1 MPSESEDTNSI
12 DWKDWD
18 GKGRCAFFQVFKT
31 LIGTMGYVHLQGKQ
45 KNSTLPKLLIK
56 LFREGI
62 HGSLKS
68 EDVGEMCIVLTELH
82 DEIPSLIMD
91 TISVFDAELSSQ
103 DFVATDMRQRLKQI
117 LLYLD
122 DKWCPELAR
131 ERLEFETL
139 AEFNMIA
146 KTFHTK
152 FIKIKTKLYY
162 KQNKFN
168 LFREENEGYSKLIM
182 QLHKTD
188 SKPETIVSNIRSLNG
203 CFSIDPTR
211 VIDIILDVF
220 QSMPMEVKFFIPLI
234 KLYMPEV
241 NLLTEVIGFRY
252 ATHQEDGVT
261 PKSLHEIVC
270 ILLHNDIFTVDNIYP
285 WLFPHDDDVA
295 KEVEEIS
302 LEEKSTKKSALLPKD
317 DQKNNKQRLEYEKNQ
332 KLGLCEVAA
341 SLGSW
346 KTFRMML
353 SRLPENYVIEKPQ
366 IAIAACQ
373 FIHYLIHKVYIKYSG
388 FSEKMEIC
396 PPDFQPS
403 PISENQPETFLEVSE
418 VVFPMLYTLGAAL
431 RYDLVLV
438 FKITRITS
446 TVLSQIMNV
455 PANPDSET
463 MLERITNM
471 VGTCLLPTLS
481 NIEANCCVSEAIWN
495 VIKLYPLQT
504 RYSMYY
510 NWRIYLKTNE
520 VVLSKRFQGKVNAKA
535 CMKRVSKENVKQI
548 GRLLGKLSHYSPVT
562 LFDIILYQIQ
572 MYDNLIGPVVDALKY
587 MTNLSYDVLGF
598 CIFDSLCN
606 DRREKHDAN
615 GVLPWY
621 QSTSLFC
628 ATVFKKY
635 NVDLSGILLY
645 IMEQLKNNRSVDLL
659 LLKEILQKMTGIDI
673 TDVMT
678 DHQIDALGGG
688 ELLKAE
694 AGYYGQQRNFK
705 KTATR
710 LKQALVENNLTAPL
724 GIMLAQ
730 QKSHIIF
737 CESQNSHLKFVGKL
751 YDECHETLLQYGS
764 FVSGSIMHDSYTS
777 FPSIHELL
785 LEYKLEFD
793 TAFFLSRALIH
804 SIANDQKAELEK
816 KSNLKKG
823 SINMTDV
830 LFDIM
835 ETISE
840 SIQELYPSRHW
851 DDISP
856 QFVAIFWTLALNDIS
871 VPHSTYQKEITKQEQ
886 DQSGSS
892 KQSRDDKNNSVVDKL
907 NLELKEQQAHV
918 KNILENLRKF
928 KDNWFLLRSVK
939 PAKNEMI
946 TQFLQLCIF
955 PRCIFSIT
963 DALYCAQFIHTLHS
977 IRTANFSTLLLYDRI
992 FCDITFG
999 VMSCTEN
1006 EASRYGRFLCAVL
1019 ENIMRWHSSKE
1030 IYDRECAN
1038 TPGFVTK
1045 FRVSNEFSEPND
1057 NVHFENF
1064 RHVCHKWH
1072 YKITRS
1078 LINLLES
1085 GEFIQIRNAILFLI
1099 KLLPVFPVIS
1109 KLAQFIEK
1117 RINKVREEEKN
1128 NRQDLYTLATS
1139 YSGLL
1144 LSKSS
1149 KWISESDFHV
1159 VTASSA
1165 PADTT
1170 SSLKEDI
1177 DSESFSSQTE
1187 IYFSNSD
1194 PASPESSSKDSEK
1207 SHHSNISKDK
1217 KSRHKEIEH
1226 NHSPDSQQRDEDKT
1240 KAKTPPKS
1248 PENGPLLVPL

>member
-1 MPSESEDTNSI
+1 MPTESVIDTNSI
-12 DWKDWD
+12 VWKDWEA
-18 GKGRCAFFQVFKT
+18 KGRSAFFQAFKDVVESSD
-31 LIGTMGYVHLQGKQ
+31 YVHLKGKQ

-62 HGSLKS
+62 HGSLKP
-68 EDVGEMCIVLTELH
+68 EDVGEMCIVLSELH

-91 TISVFDAELSSQ
+91 TITVFDAELSSQ
-103 DFVATDMRQRLKQI
+103 DFVIKDVRQRLKQI

-139 AEFNMIA
+139 AEFNMIV

-182 QLHKTD
+182 QLHKID

-220 QSMPMEVKFFIPLI
+220 QSMPKEVKFFIPVI
-234 KLYMPEV
+234 KLYMPEI

-252 ATHQEDGVT
+252 ATHQEDGIT

-270 ILLHNDIFTVDNIYP
+270 ILLHNEVFTVDNIYP
-285 WLFPHDDDVA
+285 WLTPHDDDIA
-295 KEVEEIS
+295 KEIEETAI
-302 LEEKSTKKSALLPKD
+302 EEKSVKKPAVSQKEEVKKD
-317 DQKNNKQRLEYEKNQ
+317 KSKFEYEKNQ

-353 SRLPENYVIEKPQ
+353 SRLPESYVIEKPQ
-366 IAIAACQ
+366 IAMAICQ
-373 FIHYLIHKVYIKYSG
+373 FIHYLIHKVYVKYSG
-388 FSEKMEIC
+388 FSEKMEIS

-403 PISENQPETFLEVSE
+403 PITEDQPNTFLEVTE
-418 VVFPMLYTLGAAL
+418 RVFPMLHTLGAAL

-446 TVLSQIMNV
+446 SVLSQIMNA
-455 PANPDSET
+455 PANPESEAI
-463 MLERITNM
+463 LERITNM

-520 VVLSKRFQGKVNAKA
+520 AVLSKRFQGKVNAKA

-606 DRREKHDAN
+606 DTRQKHDGN
-615 GVLPWY
+615 GVLPWF

-645 IMEQLKNNRSVDLL
+645 IMEQLRNNRSVDLL

-678 DHQIDALGGG
+678 DHQIEALGGG

-694 AGYYGQQRNFK
+694 AGFYGQQRNFK

-710 LKQALVENNLTAPL
+710 LKQALVDNNLTAPL

-737 CESQNSHLKFVGKL
+737 SESQNSHLKFVGKL

-764 FVSGSIMHDSYTS
+764 FVSGSVMHDSYAT

-785 LEYKLEFD
+785 LEYRLEFD

-804 SIANDQKAELEK
+804 SIANDQKLELEK

-823 SINMTDV
+823 SVNMTDV

-871 VPHSTYQKEITKQEQ
+871 VPLSTYQKEIAKQEQ
-886 DQSGSS
+886 DQSNSS
-892 KQSRDDKNNSVVDKL
+892 KQNRDDKSNSIVDKL
-907 NLELKEQQAHV
+907 NLELVEQQAHV
-918 KNILENLRKF
+918 KNILENLKKY

-1030 IYDRECAN
+1030 IYDKECAN

-1144 LSKSS
+1144 MSKSS

-1159 VTASSA
+1159 VSASST

-1177 DSESFSSQTE
+1177 DSESFSSQTD

-1194 PASPESSSKDSEK
+1194 PASPESSIKDSEK
-1207 SHHSNISKDK
+1207 SHHTTKDK
-1217 KSRHKEIEH
+1217 KSSRHKESER

-1248 PENGPLLVPL
+1248 PENGK